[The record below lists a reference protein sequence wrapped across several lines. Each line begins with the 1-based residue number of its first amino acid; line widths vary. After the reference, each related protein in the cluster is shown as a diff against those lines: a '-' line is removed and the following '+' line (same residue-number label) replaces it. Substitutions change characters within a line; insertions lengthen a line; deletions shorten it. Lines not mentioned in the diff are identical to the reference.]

1 MPCPCGLGEASSV
14 SFRASRCRRRKGAV
28 VPTHVYFS
36 GGSLILE
43 EDFDQVSQQLS
54 EHEAGLFTRKESRP
68 PVRVAVYR
76 SSVAY
81 IEEIQRGEEEVP
93 LAAYAD

>member
-1 MPCPCGLGEASSV
+1 
-14 SFRASRCRRRKGAV
+14 V

-43 EDFDQVSQQLS
+43 EDFDQVNQQLS
-54 EHEAGLFTRKESRP
+54 QHETGLFTRKESRP
-68 PVRVAVYR
+68 AVRVAVYR

-93 LAAYAD
+93 LATYAD